1 MESIWAPPLWLEAG
15 IILLLIVANGFFA
28 MAEIALIAA
37 RRTRVIQLAEE
48 GNPRAQVA
56 RRLQEDPDR
65 FLATV
70 QVGVTFVATL
80 AGAVGGAAAVRTLQ
94 PLLAQLPG
102 LAPWSPFL
110 ALALVVVVITYFSL
124 VLGELVPK
132 SLALAHPERT
142 ALGLARTVDALSR
155 ANRLLVGLLT
165 ASTRAIVRLFG
176 VREVRATPFVSEEEI
191 KLMVQQGRAQG
202 VFDQTEQELIHSV
215 FEFSEAAVKEVMV
228 PRPKIQAIEIDTP
241 VPELLQF
248 ITEAGKS
255 RYPVYRRTLDDVVGV
270 LYDKDLLPLLAAG
283 KPVVLADLL
292 HPAYFA
298 PETTRIHRLLREMQR
313 RRMPMA
319 LVVDEYGSV
328 EGLVTIEDLVEE
340 IVGEIREED
349 EEEGPVKRLRDGS
362 LIVDAS
368 VNLRDLKGEYDL
380 DVPESAEYETLAGF
394 VLAQLQ
400 RVPRGGEIITHGEW
414 KLTVV
419 DMDGRRINRVRAER
433 LRR

>member
-1 MESIWAPPLWLEAG
+1 MDSLWVAPLWFEAG
-15 IILLLIVANGFFA
+15 IIMLLIVANGFFA
-28 MAEIALIAA
+28 LAEIALIAA
-37 RRTRVIQLAEE
+37 RRTRVVQLAEE
-48 GNPRAQVA
+48 GDRRAQVV

-70 QVGVTFVATL
+70 QIGVTFMGTF
-80 AGAVGGAAAVRTLQ
+80 AGAVGGASAVRTLQ
-94 PLLAQLPG
+94 PVFAQVPA
-102 LAPWSPFL
+102 LAPWSGAL
-110 ALALVVVVITYFSL
+110 ALALVVVVITYLSL

-132 SLALAHPERT
+132 SIALAHPERT
-142 ALGLARTVDALSR
+142 SLVVGRPVDALSR
-155 ANRLLVGLLT
+155 ATRLLVGLLT
-165 ASTRAIVRLFG
+165 ASTKAVVRLFG
-176 VREVRATPFVSEEEI
+176 VQEVRATPFVSEEEI

-228 PRPKIQAIEIDTP
+228 PRPKIQALEIDTP
-241 VPELLQF
+241 VPEVLQF
-248 ITEAGKS
+248 ISEAGKS
-255 RYPVYRRTLDDVVGV
+255 RYPVYRRTLDDIVGI

-298 PETTRIHRLLREMQR
+298 PETTRIPRLLREMQR

-328 EGLVTIEDLVEE
+328 EGLATIEDLIEE
-340 IVGEIREED
+340 IVGEIRDED

-362 LIVDAS
+362 LIMDAS
-368 VNLRDLKGEYDL
+368 VTIRDLQGQYGLEF
-380 DVPESAEYETLAGF
+380 PESAEYETLAGF
-394 VLAQLQ
+394 ILAQLQ
-400 RVPRGGEIITHGEW
+400 RVPRGGEIIAHGDW

-419 DMDGRRINRVRAER
+419 DMDGRRINKIRAER
-433 LRR
+433 PAR

>member
-1 MESIWAPPLWLEAG
+1 LEVG
-15 IILLLIVANGFFA
+15 IILLLILTNGFFA

-37 RRTRVIQLAEE
+37 RRTRVVQLAEE
-48 GNPRAQVA
+48 GNARAQVV
-56 RRLQEDPDR
+56 RRLQEDPNR

-70 QVGVTFVATL
+70 QVGVTLVGTL
-80 AGAVGGAAAVRTLQ
+80 AGAVGGASAVHTLQ
-94 PLLAQLPG
+94 PLLARVPV
-102 LAPWSPFL
+102 LAPWSGVL
-110 ALALVVVVITYFSL
+110 ALAVVVMTITYFSL
-124 VLGELVPK
+124 VVGELIPK

-142 ALGLARTVDALSR
+142 ALGVARTVDALSR
-155 ANRLLVGLLT
+155 ASRLLVGLLT
-165 ASTRAIVRLFG
+165 GSTRAIVRLFG
-176 VREVRATPFVSEEEI
+176 VREVLVTPFVSEEEI

-228 PRPKIQAIEIDTP
+228 PRPKIQAIEIETP
-241 VPELLQF
+241 VPEVLAF
-248 ITEAGKS
+248 IADAGKS
-255 RYPVYRRTLDDVVGV
+255 RYPVYRRSLDEVVGI
-270 LYDKDLLPLLAAG
+270 LYNRDLLPLLAAG

-340 IVGEIREED
+340 IVGEISEEE
-349 EEEGPVKRLRDGS
+349 EEEGPVKRMRDGS
-362 LIVDAS
+362 LILDAS
-368 VNLRDLKGEYDL
+368 ANLRDLQGRYDL
-380 DVPESAEYETLAGF
+380 DFPESAEYETLAGF
-394 VLAQLQ
+394 LLAQLQ
-400 RVPRGGEIITHGEW
+400 RVPRGGEIITHGDW

-433 LRR
+433 VRR

>member
-1 MESIWAPPLWLEAG
+1 MESFWSPPLWLEAG
-15 IILLLIVANGFFA
+15 IILLLIMANGFFA

-48 GNPRAQVA
+48 GNPRAQVV

-70 QVGVTFVATL
+70 QVGVTFVGTL
-80 AGAVGGAAAVRTLQ
+80 AGAVGGASAVRTLQ
-94 PLLAQLPG
+94 PLLAQVPG
-102 LAPWSPFL
+102 LAPWSPVL

-142 ALGLARTVDALSR
+142 ALGLGRTVDALSR

-165 ASTRAIVRLFG
+165 ASTRGIVRLFG

-191 KLMVQQGRAQG
+191 KLMIQQGRAQG
-202 VFDQTEQELIHSV
+202 VFDQTEQELIHSI

-228 PRPKIQAIEIDTP
+228 PRPKIQAIEMETP
-241 VPELLQF
+241 VSEMLQF
-248 ITEAGKS
+248 ITGSGKS

-319 LVVDEYGSV
+319 LVVDEYGSL

-368 VNLRDLKGEYDL
+368 VNLRDLKGTYDL
-380 DVPESAEYETLAGF
+380 DFPESAEYETLAGF

-400 RVPRGGEIITHGEW
+400 RVPRGGEIITFGHW

-419 DMDGRRINRVRAER
+419 DMDGRRINKVRAER
-433 LRR
+433 LPR

>member
-1 MESIWAPPLWLEAG
+1 MDSFWGPPLWLEAG
-15 IILLLIVANGFFA
+15 IILLLILTNGFFA

-48 GNPRAQVA
+48 GNARAQVV
-56 RRLQEDPDR
+56 RRLQDDPDR

-70 QVGVTFVATL
+70 QVGVTLVGTL
-80 AGAVGGAAAVRTLQ
+80 AGAVGGASAVRSLQ
-94 PLLAQLPG
+94 PLLAQVPV
-102 LAPWSPFL
+102 LAPWSGVL
-110 ALALVVVVITYFSL
+110 ALAMVVVLITYLSL
-124 VLGELVPK
+124 VIGELVPK
-132 SLALAHPERT
+132 SLALAHPERA
-142 ALGLARTVDALSR
+142 ALGVAGIVDALSR
-155 ANRLLVGLLT
+155 ASRLLVGLLT

-191 KLMVQQGRAQG
+191 KLMLHQGRAQG

-215 FEFSEAAVKEVMV
+215 FAFSEAAVKEVMV
-228 PRPKIQAIEIDTP
+228 PRPKIQAIEIETP
-241 VPELLQF
+241 VPEVLAF
-248 ITEAGKS
+248 IAEAGKS

-270 LYDKDLLPLLAAG
+270 LNDRNLLPLLAAG

-340 IVGEIREED
+340 IVGEISEED
-349 EEEGPVKRLRDGS
+349 EEEGPVKRMRDGS
-362 LIVDAS
+362 LILDAS
-368 VNLRDLKGEYDL
+368 VNLRDLQGRYGL
-380 DVPESAEYETLAGF
+380 DFPESAEYETLAGF

-400 RVPRGGEIITHGEW
+400 RVPRGGEIITHGDW

-433 LRR
+433 LPR

>member
-1 MESIWAPPLWLEAG
+1 VTL
-15 IILLLIVANGFFA
+15 
-28 MAEIALIAA
+28 
-37 RRTRVIQLAEE
+37 
-48 GNPRAQVA
+48 
-56 RRLQEDPDR
+56 
-65 FLATV
+65 
-70 QVGVTFVATL
+70 VGTL
-80 AGAVGGAAAVRTLQ
+80 AGAVGGASAVRSLQ
-94 PLLAQLPG
+94 PLIAQAPV
-102 LAPWSPFL
+102 LAPWSGLL
-110 ALALVVVVITYFSL
+110 ALGLVVVTITYLSL
-124 VLGELVPK
+124 VIGELIPK
-132 SLALAHPERT
+132 SLALARAERT
-142 ALGLARTVDALSR
+142 ALVVARAVDALSR
-155 ANRLLVGLLT
+155 VSRLLVGALT
-165 ASTRAIVRLFG
+165 ASSRGILRLFG
-176 VREVRATPFVSEEEI
+176 VAEVRSAAFVSEEEI
-191 KLMVQQGRAQG
+191 KLMVQQGRAHG

-241 VPELLQF
+241 VPEVLQF
-248 ITEAGKS
+248 ITEARKS

-270 LYDKDLLPLLAAG
+270 LYDKDLLPCLASG
-283 KPVVLADLL
+283 KPLMLADLL

-380 DVPESAEYETLAGF
+380 DFPESAEYETLAGF

>member
-1 MESIWAPPLWLEAG
+1 MDSVLAPPLWLEVG
-15 IILLLIVANGFFA
+15 IILLLILTNGFFA

-37 RRTRVIQLAEE
+37 RRTRVVQLAEE
-48 GNPRAQVA
+48 GNARAQVV
-56 RRLQEDPDR
+56 RRLQEDPNR

-70 QVGVTFVATL
+70 QVGVTLVGTL
-80 AGAVGGAAAVRTLQ
+80 AGAVGGASAVHTLQ
-94 PLLAQLPG
+94 PLLARVPV
-102 LAPWSPFL
+102 LAPWSGVL
-110 ALALVVVVITYFSL
+110 ALAVVVMTITYFSL
-124 VLGELVPK
+124 VVGELIPK

-142 ALGLARTVDALSR
+142 ALGVARTVDALSR
-155 ANRLLVGLLT
+155 ASRLLVGLLT
-165 ASTRAIVRLFG
+165 GSTRAIVRLFG
-176 VREVRATPFVSEEEI
+176 VREVLVTPFVSEEEI

-228 PRPKIQAIEIDTP
+228 PRPKIQAIEIETP
-241 VPELLQF
+241 VPEVLAF
-248 ITEAGKS
+248 IADAGKS
-255 RYPVYRRTLDDVVGV
+255 RYPVYRRSLDEVVGI
-270 LYDKDLLPLLAAG
+270 LYNRDLLPLLAAG

-340 IVGEIREED
+340 IVGEISEEE
-349 EEEGPVKRLRDGS
+349 EEEGPVKRMRDGS
-362 LIVDAS
+362 LILDAS
-368 VNLRDLKGEYDL
+368 ANLRDLQGRYDL
-380 DVPESAEYETLAGF
+380 DFPESAEYETLAGF
-394 VLAQLQ
+394 LLAQLQ
-400 RVPRGGEIITHGEW
+400 RVPRGGEIITHGDW

-433 LRR
+433 VRR